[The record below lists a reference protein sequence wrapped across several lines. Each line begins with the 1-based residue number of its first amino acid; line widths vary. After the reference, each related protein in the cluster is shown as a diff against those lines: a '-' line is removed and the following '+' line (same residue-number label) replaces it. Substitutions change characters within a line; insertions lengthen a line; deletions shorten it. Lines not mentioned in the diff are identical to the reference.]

1 MQLEREGELRF
12 IAHLLCVCAL
22 VASPVRAET
31 SLIELDTL
39 DKAQQWAAVGRI
51 NVRGIGFC
59 TGTLISP
66 TRVLTA
72 AHCIYDQS
80 TGERAAPGDI
90 MFLADFRNGKAEA
103 TRKVRRTATHPRY
116 SIFAEDAVTGVSYD
130 MAILELDSPIQ
141 LAGIR
146 PFELATQPER
156 GNGVSVVSYA
166 ANRSETPSLEELC
179 HVLAR
184 KDATVVLSCDVD
196 FGSSGSPVFT
206 IGPDGIA
213 RIVTIITA
221 MVWVE
226 GEKVA
231 LGASL
236 EMSLSPL
243 FKRITANDWDSAQ
256 SPAIVQN
263 LNSDIGAKF
272 IKP

>member
-1 MQLEREGELRF
+1 MKSIAQLLGLF
-12 IAHLLCVCAL
+12 AL
-22 VASPVRAET
+22 AAFPLRAET
-31 SLIELDTL
+31 SLIALDTL

-51 NVRGIGFC
+51 NVGGIGFC

-66 TRVLTA
+66 NRVLTA
-72 AHCIYDQS
+72 AHCIYDPN
-80 TGERAAPGDI
+80 TGERAAPEDI
-90 MFLADFRNGKAEA
+90 LFLADLRNGKAEA

-116 SIFAEDAVTGVSYD
+116 SIFAEDPVTGVSYD
-130 MAILELDSPIQ
+130 IAILELDSPIQ

-156 GNGVSVVSYA
+156 GKGVSVVSYA

-184 KDATVVLSCDVD
+184 QAATVVLSCDVD

-221 MVWVE
+221 MVWIE

-243 FKRITANDWDSAQ
+243 FSRIAGNDWDAASVA
-256 SPAIVQN
+256 PVVRN
-263 LNSDIGAKF
+263 LNSGGGAKF
-272 IKP
+272 VKP